1 MSVDN
6 PSIIDIG
13 TLIVTAFVGAV
24 AAVIAFLTYLQ
35 GKYREKND
43 FLINIIRMLD
53 DNANRND
60 KEKKKYPGVKLP
72 IKDVEECQN

>member
-6 PSIIDIG
+6 LSIIDIG

-35 GKYREKND
+35 GKYRREKND
-43 FLINIIRMLD
+43 F
-53 DNANRND
+53 
-60 KEKKKYPGVKLP
+60 
-72 IKDVEECQN
+72 